1 MVSNM
6 KQTTKKL
13 LAIFLLAINC
23 TIIQAQTLTAPDGII
38 DIVAGRSSAFSVN
51 LRNGKPDA
59 YNALTLSIQL
69 PEGFNLTG
77 NPKLTNKWKNTF
89 CITEEN
95 IILPDSVQMLQYES
109 VMFSAYGDM
118 DENRNIKM
126 AIASANELPGTSIDS
141 LLTFQF
147 KVASDTDTRI
157 HSIKLQ
163 NILLEYDSIKHDD
176 PSDVSVRVRVSILG
190 DANHDNKILVDD
202 ATLIINHILNN
213 ESEVEYNALLA
224 DMNDDGEIDIFD
236 VMKLITLIVTGKLP
250 IVNETMSRA
259 AEKNNYEDLSV
270 ALYNNGI
277 TIGVLNAQRFTSFQF
292 DIEVPDDIDL
302 ADAKL
307 IDKSTNH
314 MIQFAKIDDHH
325 YRVVGLSMNNSL
337 LNNDPNGIIA
347 LEIPNY
353 ETIKISN
360 AIFVDSQGQI
370 TYFNN
375 KEIDS
380 GITGIK
386 NMRTSDNESVYDLS
400 GRKVKNVNRHLS
412 KGIYIINNKRVVIK

>member
-1 MVSNM
+1 MRLYRN
-6 KQTTKKL
+6 KL
-13 LAIFLLAINC
+13 IVISLLLGCCA
-23 TIIQAQTLTAPDGII
+23 QAEAQKLTPSEDFI
-38 DIVAGRSSAFSVN
+38 DVVVGRSMSFSTRLN
-51 LRNGKPDA
+51 DAKPDA
-59 YNALTLSIQL
+59 YNALTLNLQIADGL
-69 PEGFNLTG
+69 NLEGDPILTD
-77 NPKLTNKWKNTF
+77 KWKNPL
-89 CITEEN
+89 CITQDN
-95 IILPDSVQMLQYES
+95 LILPDSATLRNTES
-109 VMFSAYGDM
+109 ILFYAMGKM
-118 DENRNIKM
+118 DEERSIKM
-126 AIASANELPGTSIDS
+126 AFASANELPGTSIDS
-141 LLTFQF
+141 LLTFTF
-147 KVASDTDTRI
+147 RVSPEANLGT
-157 HSIKLQ
+157 HAIKLQ
-163 NILLEYDSIKHDD
+163 NILFEYDSVKQDRL
-176 PSDVSVRVRVSILG
+176 PDVNIRVRVCMLG
-190 DANHDNKILVDD
+190 DANHDNKILVND
-202 ATLIINHILNN
+202 ATLIINHILGKTTT
-213 ESEVEYNALLA
+213 EEYNPILA
-224 DMNDDGEIDIFD
+224 DMNDDGDIDIFD
-236 VMKLITLIVTGKLP
+236 VMKLVTVIVTGKMPVVDEALA
-250 IVNETMSRA
+250 RA
-259 AEKNNYEDLSV
+259 VEKVNYEDLSV

>member
-1 MVSNM
+1 MRLYRN
-6 KQTTKKL
+6 KL
-13 LAIFLLAINC
+13 IVISLLLGCCA
-23 TIIQAQTLTAPDGII
+23 QAEAQKLTPSEDFI
-38 DIVAGRSSAFSVN
+38 DVVVGRSMSFSTRLN
-51 LRNGKPDA
+51 DAKPDA
-59 YNALTLSIQL
+59 YNALTLNLQIADGL
-69 PEGFNLTG
+69 NLEGDPILTD
-77 NPKLTNKWKNTF
+77 KWKNPL
-89 CITEEN
+89 CITQDN
-95 IILPDSVQMLQYES
+95 LILPDSATLRNTES
-109 VMFSAYGDM
+109 ILFYAMGKM
-118 DENRNIKM
+118 DEERSIKM
-126 AIASANELPGTSIDS
+126 AFASANELPGTSIDS
-141 LLTFQF
+141 LLTFTF
-147 KVASDTDTRI
+147 RVSPEANLGT
-157 HSIKLQ
+157 HAIKLQ
-163 NILLEYDSIKHDD
+163 NILFEYDSVKQDRL
-176 PSDVSVRVRVSILG
+176 PDVNIRVRVCMLG
-190 DANHDNKILVDD
+190 DANHDNKILVND
-202 ATLIINHILNN
+202 ATLIINHILGKTTT
-213 ESEVEYNALLA
+213 EEYNPILA
-224 DMNDDGEIDIFD
+224 DMNDDGDIDIFD
-236 VMKLITLIVTGKLP
+236 VMKLVTVIVTGKMPVVDEALA
-250 IVNETMSRA
+250 RA
-259 AEKNNYEDLSV
+259 VEKVNYEDLSV

-360 AIFVDSQGQI
+360 AIFVDAQGQI
-370 TYFNN
+370 TYFND
-375 KEIDS
+375 KVIDS

-386 NMRTSDNESVYDLS
+386 NIQASDNESVYDLS

>member
-1 MVSNM
+1 MRLYRN
-6 KQTTKKL
+6 KL
-13 LAIFLLAINC
+13 IVISLLLGCCA
-23 TIIQAQTLTAPDGII
+23 QAEAQKLTPSEDFI
-38 DIVAGRSSAFSVN
+38 DVVVGRSMSFSTRLN
-51 LRNGKPDA
+51 DAKPDA
-59 YNALTLSIQL
+59 YNALTLILQIADGL
-69 PEGFNLTG
+69 NLEGDPILTD
-77 NPKLTNKWKNTF
+77 KWKNQL
-89 CITEEN
+89 CITQDN
-95 IILPDSVQMLQYES
+95 LILPDSATLRNTES
-109 VMFSAYGDM
+109 ILFYAMGKM
-118 DENRNIKM
+118 DEERSIKM
-126 AIASANELPGTSIDS
+126 AFASANELPGTSIDS
-141 LLTFQF
+141 LLTFTF
-147 KVASDTDTRI
+147 RVSPEANLGT
-157 HSIKLQ
+157 HAIKLQ
-163 NILLEYDSIKHDD
+163 NILFEYDSVKQDRL
-176 PSDVSVRVRVSILG
+176 PDVNIRVRVCMLG
-190 DANHDNKILVDD
+190 DANHDNKILVND
-202 ATLIINHILNN
+202 ATLIINHILGKTTT
-213 ESEVEYNALLA
+213 EEYNPILA
-224 DMNDDGEIDIFD
+224 DMNDDGDIDIFD
-236 VMKLITLIVTGKLP
+236 VMKLVTVIVTGKMPVVDEALA
-250 IVNETMSRA
+250 RA
-259 AEKNNYEDLSV
+259 VEKVNYEDLSV

-360 AIFVDSQGQI
+360 AIFVDAQGQI
-370 TYFNN
+370 TYFND
-375 KEIDS
+375 KVIDS

-400 GRKVKNVNRHLS
+400 GRKVKIENRHLS